1 MKEIGRVGM
10 LAAGNLLLA
19 GAGNLLDKIGQ
30 MLHLILTIGQ
40 VGVAT
45 MTILYVYR
53 KMRAIR
59 KPKAK

>member
-19 GAGNLLDKIGQ
+19 GAGNALDKINQ
-30 MLHLILTIGQ
+30 ILHVILTLGQ

-45 MTILYVYR
+45 ITILYVYR